1 MARGN
6 ISCSTA
12 RSEMADTTWISVS
25 PVWPILD
32 QPDKQ
37 TFRRYCMT
45 VVADSKFPV
54 GMISEE
60 PGLDSDDDNPV
71 PPSPSPRQPNLTL
84 HLYLG
89 LIGAQDIP
97 RERAISTSIFLGLKP
112 GEAADERLRKST
124 SSSTS
129 EWMYKKW
136 KEWEFCGET
145 DWFRESSHSFQ
156 RARFGSRQERHT
168 H

>member
-1 MARGN
+1 M
-6 ISCSTA
+6 I
-12 RSEMADTTWISVS
+12 
-25 PVWPILD
+25 
-32 QPDKQ
+32 
-37 TFRRYCMT
+37 

-97 RERAISTSIFLGLKP
+97 RGRAISTSIFLGLRP

-136 KEWEFCGET
+136 KEWQFCGET
-145 DWFRESSHSFQ
+145 DWFRGSPVRFTTANSVFVKDDTSIAYRDETLFLSFDTFFFAQSTKSCLSARSSIT
-156 RARFGSRQERHT
+156 RLY
-168 H
+168 

>member
-1 MARGN
+1 M
-6 ISCSTA
+6 I
-12 RSEMADTTWISVS
+12 
-25 PVWPILD
+25 
-32 QPDKQ
+32 
-37 TFRRYCMT
+37 

-145 DWFRESSHSFQ
+145 DWFRESAIRFTAANSVFVKDDTSIEMKRCSYLSMRFVAQNTRSCLSVRFSTTRLFQ
-156 RARFGSRQERHT
+156 NKT
-168 H
+168 PLP